1 MNQAITVELQFFLI
15 SILWGAILLL
25 VYDGLRILRRVIKHD
40 RFFIAVEDLI
50 FWVLASLFIFA
61 MMYKENNGIIRGFS
75 VMGMAIGMVIYH
87 YIISDIFVTMIT
99 KLIHML
105 LRPFSIAYN
114 SVKKFILF
122 LASKG
127 KKVLKFL
134 LSRLKKHYQS
144 VKITL
149 NKRKQKHAAIKQKR
163 MEKKALDNLEK
174 NKKKNEKIQS
184 KLKHEEGKNK
194 KTKNNKAKNNKA
206 KNKKTNNKNDKNKN
220 DKNKNDKNKEDK
232 NNKSGYKQPLE
243 AKNAKQFTE
252 YEQRTNSNRDLTTSK
267 DIKVIKDLTVGKR

>member
-1 MNQAITVELQFFLI
+1 MNQAISVELQFFLI
-15 SILWGAILLL
+15 SVLWGAILLL

-40 RFFIAVEDLI
+40 SFFIAVEDLI

-87 YIISDIFVTMIT
+87 YIISEFFVTMIT

-114 SVKKFILF
+114 SVKKFVLF

-149 NKRKQKHAAIKQKR
+149 NKRKQKHAATKQKLL
-163 MEKKALDNLEK
+163 EKKTLEK
-174 NKKKNEKIQS
+174 LAKNKQKNEKEQS
-184 KLKHEEGKNK
+184 KLKQKESKNKESKDKESKNK
-194 KTKNNKAKNNKA
+194 KTKN
-206 KNKKTNNKNDKNKN
+206 KKTKNKN
-220 DKNKNDKNKEDK
+220 SKNKNSKSKEDK
-232 NNKSGYKQPLE
+232 NNNPGYKQPLE
-243 AKNAKQFTE
+243 TKNAKQSTK
-252 YEQRTNSNRDLTTSK
+252 YEQKTSSNKDLATSK